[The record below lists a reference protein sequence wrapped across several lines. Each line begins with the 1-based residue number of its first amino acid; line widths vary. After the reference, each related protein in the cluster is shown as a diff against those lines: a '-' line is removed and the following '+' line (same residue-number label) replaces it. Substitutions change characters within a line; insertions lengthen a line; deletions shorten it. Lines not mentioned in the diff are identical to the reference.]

1 MNQAQYNEKQ
11 LEIAWEEV
19 EQAFQTSGMVE
30 PASGFVGRWNERLL
44 LEKQKEDRKQAW
56 ILIVMNVVIAL
67 GFLGLI
73 SIQVFPSLSAGNSLL
88 DIWVDMVSRLIVNL
102 KMVGGLLGTMRR
114 TLPGVIPS
122 SWIVSGITA
131 LGIMVVLW
139 ASMVRQ
145 HIRKQGVS
153 YEKA

>member
-11 LEIAWEEV
+11 LETAWKEV
-19 EQAFQTSGMVE
+19 EQAFRTSGMVE
-30 PASGFVGRWNERLL
+30 PAPGFMGRWNERLQ

-56 ILIVMNVVIAL
+56 VLIVMNVVIAL

-73 SIQVFPSLSAGNSLL
+73 SIQLVPSLSAGNSLL
-88 DIWVDMVSRLIVNL
+88 DIWVDMASRLIVNL
-102 KMVGGLLGTMRR
+102 KMVGGMLSTVRR
-114 TLPGVIPS
+114 TLPGVIPT
-122 SWIVSGITA
+122 SWIVSGLTA
-131 LGIMVVLW
+131 LGIVVVLW

-145 HIRKQGVS
+145 HIHKQGVT

>member
-19 EQAFQTSGMVE
+19 EQAFRTSGMVE
-30 PASGFVGRWNERLL
+30 PAPGFMERWNERLQ

-56 ILIVMNVVIAL
+56 VLIVMNVVIAL

-73 SIQVFPSLSAGNSLL
+73 SIQLVPSLSAGKSLL
-88 DIWVDMVSRLIVNL
+88 DIWVDMASRLIVNL
-102 KMVGGLLGTMRR
+102 KMIGGMLSTIRR

-122 SWIVSGITA
+122 SWIFSGLTA
-131 LGIMVVLW
+131 LGIVVVVW

-145 HIRKQGVS
+145 HIHKQGVP

>member
-1 MNQAQYNEKQ
+1 MNQAQFNEKQ

-30 PASGFVGRWNERLL
+30 PAPGFVGRWNERLQ

-56 ILIVMNVVIAL
+56 VLIVMNAVIAL

-73 SIQVFPSLSAGNSLL
+73 SIQIVPSLSAGNSLL
-88 DIWVDMVSRLIVNL
+88 DIWVDLASRLIVNL
-102 KMVGGLLGTMRR
+102 KMVGGMLSTFRR

-122 SWIVSGITA
+122 SWIVSGFTA

-145 HIRKQGVS
+145 HIRKQGVP

>member
-1 MNQAQYNEKQ
+1 MNQAQFNEKQ

-30 PASGFVGRWNERLL
+30 PAPGFVGRWNERLQ

-56 ILIVMNVVIAL
+56 VLIVMNVVIAL

-73 SIQVFPSLSAGNSLL
+73 SIQIVPSLSAGNSLL
-88 DIWVDMVSRLIVNL
+88 DIWVDLASQLIVNL
-102 KMVGGLLGTMRR
+102 KMVGGMLSTIRR

-122 SWIVSGITA
+122 SWIVSGFTA

-145 HIRKQGVS
+145 HIRKQGVP